1 MADFVYCVVLAEQ
14 SRTEEGQFDCVLFI
28 FFICW
33 RQWSPCNLPLIP
45 SKDISFQ
52 RIPNTCNCCVSPSP
66 FFAFKSYPPPNYICH
81 LLVLTYL
88 VNPPFYFLFFSALFL
103 LIGKSQ
109 NWVFQR
115 CLSPISITSHIFSAW
130 SFYFLFW
137 KILCIKLG
145 CSNWLYFLYL

>member
-14 SRTEEGQFDCVLFI
+14 SRAEQRKANLTVFSSSFLYVEGNGPHAISHLFH
-28 FFICW
+28 
-33 RQWSPCNLPLIP
+33 Q
-45 SKDISFQ
+45 KISLFKEY
-52 RIPNTCNCCVSPSP
+52 PTPATVVYLLLH

-130 SFYFLFW
+130 SFYFLF
-137 KILCIKLG
+137 
-145 CSNWLYFLYL
+145 